1 MRLECRTS
9 RQVKALF
16 KRKLLKMESPTA
28 NIQAI
33 TLCASKT
40 SASVTSTRL
49 LTITPEAPTMANFQN
64 RPAEGT
70 YQKRLRMWVRYSRPC
85 LRLAF
90 ETPALRAL
98 NPKGISATRSS
109 GAQTRISSSTL
120 NPVGRN
126 CMPEIA
132 SLRTR
137 KKPVRGS
144 LVLRASLKTTLAS
157 PLLPSE
163 TARRVHPES
172 PSEL

>member
-1 MRLECRTS
+1 MRLECLTS

-16 KRKLLKMESPTA
+16 RRKLLRIERPTA

-33 TLCASKT
+33 TLWASKT
-40 SASVTSTRL
+40 SASVMSTRL
-49 LTITPEAPTMANFQN
+49 LTITPDAPTRANFQN

-70 YQKRLRMWVRYSRPC
+70 YQKRLSMWVRYSIPC

-98 NPKGISATRSS
+98 NPKGTSATRSS

-120 NPVGRN
+120 NPVGLN
-126 CMPEIA
+126 YMPEMA

-137 KKPVRGS
+137 KKPVMGS
-144 LVLRASLKTTLAS
+144 VVLRASLKTTRARD
-157 PLLPSE
+157 LLPKE
-163 TARRVHPES
+163 TARRARPES
-172 PSEL
+172 PS